1 MDLPRTRGIVTFG
14 AAMSQE
20 QSSALIALNH
30 HALCLNHRLISGDTD
45 KALEALAELR
55 LATADLKRLLADG

>member
-1 MDLPRTRGIVTFG
+1 
-14 AAMSQE
+14 MSQE